1 MDQARTGTAEAMSLI
16 ASLARDAER
25 LGQLAAEGALD
36 ALPEGCLPET
46 VLELARIAEP
56 VGACTTAVVGRLA
69 ASSAPL
75 PDGFVSVSRFL
86 QARARVSSGTAGR
99 WMAAGRALTEDFEET
114 QAAWLTGAVT
124 GDQARAISEGVAV
137 AVRSLPWGA
146 KEACRAEGEAFLLDI
161 AEHLGPDELRAA
173 AKHLRFVLDPD
184 GADADEI
191 EAHTAQQ
198 LVFTKVG
205 DGVEVRGFLT
215 AEAAALIQTALDQ
228 VVDGWYRR
236 GELPEEDRDPAG
248 ADPGDPK
255 VQRARRLR
263 RPRLDALALTHL
275 AGKALESGSLGT
287 RGGVVPRVTVT
298 TDLATLETLGGAL
311 HSPRSET
318 PEPLAPSSIQRILCD
333 AAVITVITGGPPC
346 GSAEK
351 QGLLR
356 DASRSVLYVG
366 REQRTVTPRQRA
378 ALAVLHPHCAHPGC
392 KVPISRCHIHH
403 VVHWTDGG
411 GTDLDNLVPLCHA
424 HHHLVHEG
432 GWRIVATG
440 PDPHRG
446 DYWTFVPPERRMRP

>member
-1 MDQARTGTAEAMSLI
+1 MDQARTSTAEALSLI
-16 ASLARDAER
+16 ASLTRDAVR
-25 LGQLAAEGALD
+25 LGELAAEGALD
-36 ALPEGCLPET
+36 ELPEGCLPEA
-46 VLELARIAEP
+46 VLALARIAEP
-56 VGACTTAVVGRLA
+56 VAACTTAAVARLA
-69 ASSAPL
+69 TSSAPL

-99 WMAAGRALTEDFEET
+99 WMAAGRSLAEDFEET
-114 QAAWLTGAVT
+114 RTAWMSGAIT
-124 GDQARAISEGVAV
+124 GDQARAISEGVAL
-137 AVRSLPWGA
+137 AVRSLPTGA
-146 KEACRAEGEAFLLDI
+146 KEACRAEGETFLLDL

-173 AKHLRFVLDPD
+173 AKHLRFVLDSD

-198 LVFTKVG
+198 LLFTRVG

-228 VVDGWYRR
+228 VVEGWYRR

-248 ADPGDPK
+248 CDPDDPA

-275 AGKALESGSLGT
+275 AGQALESGSLGT

-311 HSPRSET
+311 HSPRSES
-318 PEPLAPSSIQRILCD
+318 PEPMAPSSVQRILCD
-333 AAVITVITGGPPC
+333 AAVVTVITGGPNC

-378 ALAVLHPHCAHPGC
+378 ALSVMHPHCAFPGC
-392 KVPISRCHIHH
+392 RVPVARSHIHH
-403 VVHWTDGG
+403 VQHWTDGG
-411 GTDLDNLVPLCHA
+411 RTDLDNLA
-424 HHHLVHEG
+424 S
-432 GWRIVATG
+432 R
-440 PDPHRG
+440 
-446 DYWTFVPPERRMRP
+446 